1 MPPKTPPV
9 SSPTAFPPLSKN
21 GTCGEYEPRPPRGPA
36 QGGAWLALSQKGPL
50 DEMNKKTALT
60 VSSPTGSA
68 KTSCGLEGEGLGTWF
83 PEGFEGVD
91 TANSGVGENASSD
104 LDERWLRQNTR
115 HRPSQEGE
123 PALRASGPQYWVL
136 SPHCLEGGLRVHSPL
151 PKGLSHARGK
161 AARGE
166 SRGGEGERGL
176 LWPGDP
182 QADLSHARPG
192 LADPSP
198 SPGD

>member
-1 MPPKTPPV
+1 MNPTLYMPPKSPPV

-36 QGGAWLALSQKGPL
+36 QGGAWPALSQKGPL

-83 PEGFEGVD
+83 PEGFGGVD

-104 LDERWLRQNTR
+104 LGERWLRENTT
-115 HRPSQEGE
+115 HRPSLEGE
-123 PALRASGPQYWVL
+123 PHPSSSRSPVL
-136 SPHCLEGGLRVHSPL
+136 GSQPPL
-151 PKGLSHARGK
+151 PGRGSQSPQPPPQGLESPTGK
-161 AARGE
+161 
-166 SRGGEGERGL
+166 SREG
-176 LWPGDP
+176 
-182 QADLSHARPG
+182 
-192 LADPSP
+192 
-198 SPGD
+198 